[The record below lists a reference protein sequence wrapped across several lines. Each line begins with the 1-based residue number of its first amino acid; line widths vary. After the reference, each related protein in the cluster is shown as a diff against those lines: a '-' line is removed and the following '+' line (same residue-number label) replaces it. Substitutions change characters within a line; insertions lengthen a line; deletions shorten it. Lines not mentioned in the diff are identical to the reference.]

1 MEETETYFWI
11 EIKADN
17 ALGTIGTISSKNE
30 TNEVRTFYNGIKGK
44 RLEDGISQKIST
56 GDTFDYGGSTYTVT
70 DISLYIDN
78 SSSYLTQFITIL
90 KVEEI

>member
-1 MEETETYFWI
+1 MEKTEIYFWV

-17 ALGTIGTISSKNE
+17 ALETIGAISSSSE

-56 GDTFDYGGSTYTVT
+56 GDRFDYGGSTYTVT

-78 SSSYLTQFITIL
+78 SNSFLTQFITIL
-90 KVEEI
+90 KVEEM